1 MPTKVGDFWSQTL
14 NCRLFAPS
22 LSFSCLSNSRM
33 LAQCQECR
41 VSGATGA
48 TAYTLTHLEWNKNS
62 RSSYKKKGFYTSN
75 NSRLL
80 LPNTTQTTNRIRRR
94 PGPRWKDP
102 EYQRR
107 RTTNPTKKERIPSPR
122 TILQQLLRQEKR
134 RTLPQYSGL
143 SRQLGSTRDSTTL
156 RNGHAKNEILRA
168 RMNSSDLEWGNK
180 VNMWIL
186 PVLLLGQ

>member
-1 MPTKVGDFWSQTL
+1 MSGQRSDWRD
-14 NCRLFAPS
+14 RLHANP
-22 LSFSCLSNSRM
+22 SRM
-33 LAQCQECR
+33 EQELAFKLQEE
-41 VSGATGA
+41 GIFLPDTG
-48 TAYTLTHLEWNKNS
+48 
-62 RSSYKKKGFYTSN
+62 RDTSN

-80 LPNTTQTTNRIRRR
+80 LPNTTQTTNSIRRR

-134 RTLPQYSGL
+134 PTLPQYSGL